1 MNNDRKVAIGAAAFA
16 LAAMTGVSFADD
28 VVGVMSVDVGT
39 NGLAEVEMPFSPLC
53 PDHGPIGYV
62 AGAFLGDGSELSDRL
77 VRFDADSATSTNAVW
92 DGDRW
97 LDPATGIPSLMTAK
111 PGDTLFLLRYDADPF
126 GLYAF
131 GRAAS
136 HLAPFSPPYFS
147 SLFVDSTNATVSLGV
162 SAATLPYDIL
172 SADSTNAVAPGTGW
186 LHLGRSAS
194 DCIWFDDAPPAG
206 FVRRY
211 LVSDATRDTDGDGL
225 SDALEIHVHGTSPF
239 LADTD
244 GDGVQ
249 DGLEIA
255 WGSDPVVADQGV
267 PYAWTE
273 GFELPDVSPG
283 VIDGQNGWMV
293 SGSVTANVQTGV
305 VHTGSAALQV
315 KGTEDSESVVSRN
328 VSVDAD
334 VVWVDLNLLSEFA
347 GRLCQEDPGAVSF
360 AVGHQGAVLVRD
372 GDRILT
378 NELFRIEEDAWTR
391 WTCRLDYGTRRWD
404 CYVNGVLA
412 FGDLSMHGAA
422 ERFSGVDMRGGGA
435 YIDDIK
441 ITTERPLGLSSDG
454 DPLPDEW
461 EFAAFGSLDRD
472 GTGDADGDGLT
483 DVEEWRAGTDP
494 FAADTDGDGMPDG
507 WEVQNGLSPTDP
519 SDACGDSDGDGLS
532 NEMEYQRGTD
542 PHFFEPDPRLAR
554 PGLRAEFRK
563 TAGNLQAMPD
573 FDAFEPFCVS
583 VAETVDCGNTTWP
596 EAVVRRADNF
606 TCRMTGFI
614 RIQESG
620 RYTFFVTSDDG
631 SELSID
637 GVVVTADTS
646 PHSARETSGSLV
658 LSAGWHPVTLAY
670 YENGGNAVLSLRWS
684 GPGITK
690 EPVPAAALC
699 HYPENLAPKVS
710 LSVEDSDWMAGE
722 TVNIIAEA
730 SDVDGEIVSL
740 DFYDGDV
747 LIEHMESSSGSFSLV
762 NAIAGKHRMRIVAT
776 DDCGTSVEASRV
788 IFIEPWP
795 TGYAPG
801 LAASYYAFSNEI
813 SRMPD
818 VSGVAVAASGVID
831 RVVFARTTSVWEGM
845 PDDLTNCYAAVYD
858 GALRIRDAGRY
869 TLTLNSDDGSRLWLD
884 GRMIIDNDGAHS
896 MCSKSVSLPLCEG
909 LHDLKI
915 EYFENAGEAGLEL
928 FWTQPGGK
936 KEYVPRRNLFHIV
949 GIVDEDGDGMP
960 DWWEERHGLDPAD
973 ASDAALDPDG
983 DGLPNLA
990 EFRAGTNPHSPDTD
1004 CDGMPDAW
1012 ETANGTIPF
1021 FADGLEDSDG
1031 DGLINIE
1038 EFRHGTNPN
1047 LADTDGD
1054 GVQDGDER
1062 NMYFSDPTMPDFNG
1076 IVVTNAT
1083 IPVVSADGAF
1093 GDWVAC
1099 DGCVSLLGRSG
1110 TIFYTNDLV
1119 LADAG
1124 VRQLRLSCGFAG
1136 KYDTELVCKV
1146 DGVLSGVARLRASSV
1161 VQPAEAVFL
1170 TQWLNPGQHEM
1181 SFELQ
1186 NFANE
1191 SEFSLFDIAVC
1202 EPQGLDSDSD
1212 GIPDWMDARMR
1223 NSSVW
1228 RPGNVASKVS
1238 PYCLRGDSA
1247 SEVLPSVLT
1256 SGGDLSV
1263 GRLPYHGW
1271 YADVPLST
1279 SGGTVVSVSYENG
1292 MKQEAVAI
1300 DWAEFDVTSEEDTV
1314 IRQGDSLLL
1323 SLGGTTGT
1331 VEVDGTVVSSD
1342 GSAAPWRFNSCGDH
1356 SVTGRSGDSVRTIT
1370 VRVVACTLPDSIP
1383 LWRGKTSSVAIP
1395 GSGFSDMYLS
1405 FGPDAALASA
1415 IFAGNVCTVSLAVPA
1430 FGHPTSLSCEIENPD
1445 ASVVA
1450 SAETLPFSVCYTLDG
1465 VYHVS
1470 HRLDAGTRVVE
1481 NRLTAFGLP
1490 PGVELRMTGNS
1501 GICFED
1507 GSGVLSLD
1515 CDDFDETGDCLYR
1528 FLVPEGVSNPCQ
1540 FLHVYFDGKE
1550 FAQ

>member
-1 MNNDRKVAIGAAAFA
+1 
-16 LAAMTGVSFADD
+16 MT
-28 VVGVMSVDVGT
+28 
-39 NGLAEVEMPFSPLC
+39 
-53 PDHGPIGYV
+53 
-62 AGAFLGDGSELSDRL
+62 
-77 VRFDADSATSTNAVW
+77 SAW
-92 DGDRW
+92 DGA
-97 LDPATGIPSLMTAK
+97 PA
-111 PGDTLFLLRYDADPF
+111 
-126 GLYAF
+126 
-131 GRAAS
+131 
-136 HLAPFSPPYFS
+136 
-147 SLFVDSTNATVSLGV
+147 
-162 SAATLPYDIL
+162 
-172 SADSTNAVAPGTGW
+172 
-186 LHLGRSAS
+186 
-194 DCIWFDDAPPAG
+194 
-206 FVRRY
+206 
-211 LVSDATRDTDGDGL
+211 
-225 SDALEIHVHGTSPF
+225 
-239 LADTD
+239 
-244 GDGVQ
+244 
-249 DGLEIA
+249 
-255 WGSDPVVADQGV
+255 
-267 PYAWTE
+267 
-273 GFELPDVSPG
+273 
-283 VIDGQNGWMV
+283 
-293 SGSVTANVQTGV
+293 
-305 VHTGSAALQV
+305 
-315 KGTEDSESVVSRN
+315 
-328 VSVDAD
+328 
-334 VVWVDLNLLSEFA
+334 
-347 GRLCQEDPGAVSF
+347 
-360 AVGHQGAVLVRD
+360 
-372 GDRILT
+372 
-378 NELFRIEEDAWTR
+378 
-391 WTCRLDYGTRRWD
+391 
-404 CYVNGVLA
+404 
-412 FGDLSMHGAA
+412 
-422 ERFSGVDMRGGGA
+422 
-435 YIDDIK
+435 
-441 ITTERPLGLSSDG
+441 
-454 DPLPDEW
+454 
-461 EFAAFGSLDRD
+461 
-472 GTGDADGDGLT
+472 GLT
-483 DVEEWRAGTDP
+483 DR
-494 FAADTDGDGMPDG
+494 
-507 WEVQNGLSPTDP
+507 
-519 SDACGDSDGDGLS
+519 
-532 NEMEYQRGTD
+532 
-542 PHFFEPDPRLAR
+542 
-554 PGLRAEFRK
+554 
-563 TAGNLQAMPD
+563 
-573 FDAFEPFCVS
+573 
-583 VAETVDCGNTTWP
+583 
-596 EAVVRRADNF
+596 
-606 TCRMTGFI
+606 
-614 RIQESG
+614 
-620 RYTFFVTSDDG
+620 
-631 SELSID
+631 
-637 GVVVTADTS
+637 
-646 PHSARETSGSLV
+646 
-658 LSAGWHPVTLAY
+658 
-670 YENGGNAVLSLRWS
+670 
-684 GPGITK
+684 
-690 EPVPAAALC
+690 
-699 HYPENLAPKVS
+699 
-710 LSVEDSDWMAGE
+710 
-722 TVNIIAEA
+722 
-730 SDVDGEIVSL
+730 
-740 DFYDGDV
+740 
-747 LIEHMESSSGSFSLV
+747 
-762 NAIAGKHRMRIVAT
+762 
-776 DDCGTSVEASRV
+776 
-788 IFIEPWP
+788 
-795 TGYAPG
+795 
-801 LAASYYAFSNEI
+801 
-813 SRMPD
+813 
-818 VSGVAVAASGVID
+818 
-831 RVVFARTTSVWEGM
+831 
-845 PDDLTNCYAAVYD
+845 YAAVYE
-858 GALRIRDAGRY
+858 GALRVRDPGRY
-869 TLTLNSDDGSRLWLD
+869 MLTLNSDDGSRLWLD
-884 GRMIIDNDGAHS
+884 GRLIIDHDGAHS
-896 MCSKSVSLPLCEG
+896 MSAKSVALPLSEG
-909 LHDLKI
+909 LHDLRI
-915 EYFENAGEAGLEL
+915 EYFENTGDAGLE
-928 FWTQPGGK
+928 FSWTRPDGV
-936 KEYVPRRNLFHIV
+936 KEQVSRRNLFHAV
-949 GIVDEDGDGMP
+949 GTVDEDGDGLP
-960 DWWEERHGLDPAD
+960 DWWEEKYGLDPED
-973 ASDAALDPDG
+973 PSDAALDPDG

-990 EFRAGTNPHSPDTD
+990 EFCAGTDPHSPDTD

-1054 GVQDGDER
+1054 GVQDGDEK

-1099 DGCVSLLGRSG
+1099 DDCVSLLGRSG

-1124 VRQLRLSCGFAG
+1124 VRQLRLSCVFAG

-1202 EPQGLDSDSD
+1202 EPQGPDSDSD

-1279 SGGTVVSVSYENG
+1279 SGGTVVSVLYENG
-1292 MKQEAVAI
+1292 MKQEAVVV

-1323 SLGGTTGT
+1323 SLGGATGT

-1342 GSAAPWRFNSCGDH
+1342 GSAVPWRFNSCGDH
-1356 SVTGRSGDSVRTIT
+1356 SVTGRSGDSVRTVT

-1405 FGPDAALASA
+1405 FGPDAALVSA